1 MKYPRPFD
9 PSGCPGYSKAMIAR
23 SLCLL
28 LALTLFAVA
37 AGPANRNPIPDP
49 AALISADSFSIAVVN
64 ARADDVPIQN
74 LLKSALNSIATGQAK
89 LPPSMAQAGDYLAQN
104 NRADMLIDGLP
115 FQGVRVDRLLASG
128 QTSPTIASTLSGW
141 RGLQVQV
148 YNGLSAD
155 SAGKPYPSVTYR
167 RNDLV
172 SLPSANDPTQPG
184 NLVKVNGTFLFT
196 PTQAEAKTIID
207 RLVPKEDGSA
217 VPNATGALASAFAS
231 LDKSADAYGVAINNK
246 GAFSTLLKSMPN
258 EYVDKVREKVGSD
271 RLDKGVAAVKTATWS
286 VNVVTEDRAEC
297 QAILKADPAQATEIA
312 AMFTEGQ
319 QGLDATK
326 ITDASATAE
335 GDTVTV
341 KFAIIGLQQ
350 LMLDMMAKG
359 FGT

>member
-1 MKYPRPFD
+1 MRFD
-9 PSGCPGYSKAMIAR
+9 PDRPPRYSGPMIAR
-23 SLCLL
+23 MLL
-28 LALTLFAVA
+28 LVFTLTLIAVA
-37 AGPANRNPIPDP
+37 AGPTSRNPIPDP
-49 AALISADSFSIAVVN
+49 ATMIEADSFSIAVVM
-64 ARADDVPIQN
+64 ARPDDTSIQN

-89 LPPSMAQAGDYLAQN
+89 LPASMAQAQDFLAQN
-104 NRADMLIDGLP
+104 NRADLLIDGLP
-115 FQGVRVDRLLASG
+115 FQGVRVDRLLPSG

-148 YNGLSAD
+148 YNGLAAD
-155 SAGKPYPSVTYR
+155 SSGKAYPSVTYR

-172 SLPSANDPTQPG
+172 SLPSANDPTSPG
-184 NLVKVNGTFLFT
+184 NLVKVNGTFLFA

-207 RLVPKEDGSA
+207 RLTPKEDGSVA
-217 VPNATGALASAFAS
+217 PKAGGPLAAAWAA
-231 LDKSADAYGVAINNK
+231 LDKSGDAYGVAINNK

-258 EYVDKVREKVGSD
+258 EYTDKVREKVGSD

-286 VNVVTEDRAEC
+286 VNIVSDDRAEC
-297 QAILKADPAQATEIA
+297 LATLKCDPAQAADVA

-326 ITDASATAE
+326 ITDASAVAS

-350 LMLDMMAKG
+350 LMLDSLAKG
-359 FGT
+359 FTGSTK